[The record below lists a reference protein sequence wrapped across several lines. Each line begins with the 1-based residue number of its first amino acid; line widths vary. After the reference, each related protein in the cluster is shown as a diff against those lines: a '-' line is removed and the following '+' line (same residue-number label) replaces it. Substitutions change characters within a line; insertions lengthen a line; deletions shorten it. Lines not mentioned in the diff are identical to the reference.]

1 MKPIL
6 VPSALRKY
14 SATSDTE
21 VAGTS
26 SRQPQSSGTSAQEQ
40 VNPMLQGLAPA
51 SHSRLNRSRANKGVR
66 LDPWVRVE
74 GEHDPGA
81 GVLDTRSRRER
92 YLEDHKPEEVSPE
105 DVKLKDYKY
114 RSSVENRELRIE
126 TNAREV
132 AAALYGNRHTTPMT
146 KEIKGLLKKGSRT
159 YTKIRGNEN
168 DMKKEGA
175 LAVKQYETFERDARA
190 TKVNYD
196 HKPLRASE
204 TVRRQRL
211 RELEA
216 AAAEKDQGGAS
227 SSGG

>member
-1 MKPIL
+1 MKPSL

-26 SRQPQSSGTSAQEQ
+26 SRQPQSSGSSAQEQ
-40 VNPMLQGLAPA
+40 MNPMLQGLAPA
-51 SHSRLNRSRANKGVR
+51 SHSRPNRSRAQKGVR

-74 GEHDPGA
+74 DEHDP

-114 RSSVENRELRIE
+114 RSSVDNRELRIE

-216 AAAEKDQGGAS
+216 AAAEKDQGGAP